1 MKPTAAGEARI
12 RGYLYVLQRSLVS
25 FMPKDLVQD
34 SLREVESHILERLEK
49 IDDAQDE
56 RAAIEKVL
64 RHLGPPLK
72 VAQAYAAEIAFD
84 EAAATGRVSPM
95 LRALGYAS
103 TTIRGFFAGLGLFAA
118 YTIGGAFIVMAML
131 KPIFPQNVGIFLVNG
146 VPIALGAVFPTRPGV
161 ELVGG
166 YEVIPIFLLLG
177 FLTLKGTH
185 ALARRFV
192 AWRRDQLKRPLDPL
206 DEAAE

>member
-1 MKPTAAGEARI
+1 MTPTASGEARI
-12 RGYLYVLQRSLVS
+12 RGYLFILQRSLVS

-34 SLREVESHILERLEK
+34 SLREVESHILERLAKVE
-49 IDDAQDE
+49 DSADE

-64 RHLGPPLK
+64 THLGPPLK

-103 TTIRGFFAGLGLFAA
+103 TTIRGFFAGVGLFAA
-118 YTIGGAFIVMAML
+118 YSVGVGFIVVAML
-131 KPIFPQNVGIFLVNG
+131 KPIFPENVGIFLYNG
-146 VPIALGAVFPTRPGV
+146 VPVAVGAVFPPRPGV

-166 YEVIPIFLLLG
+166 YEIIPILLVLG
-177 FLTLKGTH
+177 FLTLRGTH
-185 ALARRFV
+185 TLARRFV
-192 AWRRDQLKRPLDPL
+192 AWWRTRVRGPLHGL
-206 DEAAE
+206 DDNA